1 MWGSRAPTREKLERW
16 LRFCKKSLP
25 SDVSYA
31 EKQLQDHDDF
41 CHRVRKRSMPKKNPT
56 QHFSTN
62 PTTRKINE
70 QKETNLRTIPELTES
85 KHDDEKQRSRS
96 FKNNNQK
103 KIQHSTTH
111 YTSEYACNSPAQSK
125 NELPESATK
134 LPEDKHTRQAT
145 INCPTVIPE
154 RQNTPYPPYKRYY
167 AKKRIS
173 AIPPKI
179 RSDIHYRIR
188 MDKLRRSEEEN
199 EENVLR
205 KKVKHM
211 KIGKQ
216 GYLYTESD
224 RLT

>member
-103 KIQHSTTH
+103 NFNTPPHTTH
-111 YTSEYACNSPAQSK
+111 PNMPATHRHSQK
-125 NELPESATK
+125 TNFQNQLLNFQRT
-134 LPEDKHTRQAT
+134 
-145 INCPTVIPE
+145 
-154 RQNTPYPPYKRYY
+154 NTP
-167 AKKRIS
+167 
-173 AIPPKI
+173 
-179 RSDIHYRIR
+179 
-188 MDKLRRSEEEN
+188 
-199 EENVLR
+199 
-205 KKVKHM
+205 VKP
-211 KIGKQ
+211 Q
-216 GYLYTESD
+216 STVPQSFPSD
-224 RLT
+224 RTPPIPLTNATMPKRG